1 MAVKTTKARWIFVIT
16 ECHSGVLMSPQSCSA
31 LCQWT
36 LLRFT
41 EGISLRD
48 PSPLFMAVETKVNL
62 KGTCTESG
70 DNQASS
76 LVGGKRMTTAEL
88 SRRCHFLGSVE
99 DLCEPSR
106 DGGFAQSLAG
116 PCGSGPPS
124 LSPDSA
130 LPEQPGLGPAGR
142 SAEANHGS
150 EAELARS
157 LGSAKPRAWRAAVG
171 WGPQEAAAASAAR
184 ALSSHPVPLLLLWPG
199 PPCCPSLTPSGA
211 PTCCLHC
218 GHGWLQ

>member
-1 MAVKTTKARWIFVIT
+1 MIM

-157 LGSAKPRAWRAAVG
+157 LGSAKPG
-171 WGPQEAAAASAAR
+171 PGGPQWAGVPRKQRLRLLPGPFPHTPS
-184 ALSSHPVPLLLLWPG
+184 LSSSSGQAHPAVPP
-199 PPCCPSLTPSGA
+199 
-211 PTCCLHC
+211 
-218 GHGWLQ
+218 